1 VYRVDAVLT
10 VNLNSVRGVL
20 TGRQQVSGPP
30 RISTWN
36 WPTAMESAAV
46 LARLKPDVLACGHG
60 RPMTGAGTAE
70 RLTSFSA
77 AYGQKAS
84 RLSDPY
90 TSRISLPTMRCPA
103 PGRSLRLARAVARR

>member
-1 VYRVDAVLT
+1 
-10 VNLNSVRGVL
+10 
-20 TGRQQVSGPP
+20 
-30 RISTWN
+30 
-36 WPTAMESAAV
+36 MESAAV
-46 LARLKPDVLACGHG
+46 LAQLKPDVLACGHG

-90 TSRISLPTMRCPA
+90 TSRITANLSPSRCRRGQRRP
-103 PGRSLRLARAVARR
+103 VAEVSEFPS